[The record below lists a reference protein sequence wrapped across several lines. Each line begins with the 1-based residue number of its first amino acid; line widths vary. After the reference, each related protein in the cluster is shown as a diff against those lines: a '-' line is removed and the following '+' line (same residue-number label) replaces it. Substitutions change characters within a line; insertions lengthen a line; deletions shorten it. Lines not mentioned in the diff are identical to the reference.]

1 MTTAMP
7 RLDRRDSVLG
17 RLDQLRA
24 ERLELLAELTA
35 PSSGDDADRA
45 TNVDG
50 HVRVAML
57 DRRIVTLE
65 EELSAIE
72 TGDDST
78 SSGIRPGD
86 VITLD
91 FGDGPETYL
100 FGSVEQA
107 LDGTDV
113 ITPGSPLGTAL
124 AGAEPGRTI
133 SYTAKPGRTLQVTVA
148 AVS

>member
-1 MTTAMP
+1 MTATMP
-7 RLDRRDSVLG
+7 RVSRHDSLQA

-24 ERLELLAELTA
+24 DRSQNLAELTA

-57 DRRIVTLE
+57 DRRIAALE
-65 EELSAIE
+65 EELSALELGIDAP
-72 TGDDST
+72 TGSL
-78 SSGIRPGD
+78 RPGD
-86 VITLD
+86 VVTLD
-91 FGDGPETYL
+91 FGDGPEAYL

-107 LDGTDV
+107 ADGTDV
-113 ITPGSPLGTAL
+113 ITPGSPLGRAL
-124 AGAEPGRTI
+124 AGAQPGQTI
-133 SYTAKPGRTLQVTVA
+133 SYAAKPGRMLEVTVV